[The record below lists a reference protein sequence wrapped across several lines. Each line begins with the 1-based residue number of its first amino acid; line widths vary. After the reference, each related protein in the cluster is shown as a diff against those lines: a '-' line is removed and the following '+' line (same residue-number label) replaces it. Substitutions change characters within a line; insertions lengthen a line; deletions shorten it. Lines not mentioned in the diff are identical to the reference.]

1 MALWAVGFMGSTPV
15 GGPLIGWVVQVAGA
29 RSGLAVGALS
39 CLVAAAIGFLA
50 MRKLERRRINA
61 LQSPKVEDAYDSI
74 GPLVTADTE

>member
-1 MALWAVGFMGSTPV
+1 
-15 GGPLIGWVVQVAGA
+15 
-29 RSGLAVGALS
+29 
-39 CLVAAAIGFLA
+39 